1 MGRKIRIGSRASRL
15 AVVQSELVMA
25 EIRKILPEADLELV
39 TMKTTGDKIL
49 HKTLDKIGGKGLF
62 LKELDAAL
70 LTGQVDICVH
80 SLKDVPVT
88 ENPALPIGAYSVR
101 ELPADVLVFPKGTSH
116 WNPALPVGCASA
128 RRKMQ
133 FQQLYP
139 EAVIQPVRGNVLTR
153 LEKLDSGEYGA
164 LILAEAGLKRLGL
177 SDRIAYR
184 FSPEELVPAA
194 GQGILAVQGRK
205 GEDYA
210 FLKAYNDPAA
220 QTAQAAERAFVKYLN
235 GGCTSPVAAY
245 GEIKDGQLKLTG
257 LYYEEETGHY
267 LKGYKT
273 GNPSDAE
280 KLGTS
285 LAKELQERCKVEYK
299 ESGLQEDNKKE
310 PGKVWLVGAGPGDVG
325 LFTMKGA
332 QVLEQAD
339 VVVYDSLVGQGIL
352 TRIPASAKL
361 INVGKRAGHHTMS
374 QEKIN
379 QVLADEA
386 KKGNRV
392 VRLKGGDP
400 FLFGRGGEELELLTK
415 EGIPYEIVP
424 GVTSPISVPAYNGIP
439 VTHRDFCSSVH
450 VITGHKRKGMEY
462 DIDFGALVH
471 TKGTLVFLMGIT
483 AMEDICNGL
492 MKAGM
497 EPDMPA
503 AVLSKGT
510 TAGQKRVVAT
520 VGTLKAAA
528 DQAKIQTPA
537 IIVVGKVCTLADDFA
552 WYEKLPLAGWKIL
565 VTRPKENISRT
576 AAILREKGAEVLE
589 LPSISIIPLEDQS
602 RLYQAFS
609 HIRSTKP
616 CTPKDPGVRGFVLLK
631 KEEMSYGRNF
641 KYGSK

>member
-1 MGRKIRIGSRASRL
+1 M
-15 AVVQSELVMA
+15 
-25 EIRKILPEADLELV
+25 
-39 TMKTTGDKIL
+39 
-49 HKTLDKIGGKGLF
+49 
-62 LKELDAAL
+62 
-70 LTGQVDICVH
+70 
-80 SLKDVPVT
+80 
-88 ENPALPIGAYSVR
+88 
-101 ELPADVLVFPKGTSH
+101 
-116 WNPALPVGCASA
+116 
-128 RRKMQ
+128 
-133 FQQLYP
+133 
-139 EAVIQPVRGNVLTR
+139 
-153 LEKLDSGEYGA
+153 
-164 LILAEAGLKRLGL
+164 
-177 SDRIAYR
+177 
-184 FSPEELVPAA
+184 
-194 GQGILAVQGRK
+194 
-205 GEDYA
+205 
-210 FLKAYNDPAA
+210 
-220 QTAQAAERAFVKYLN
+220 
-235 GGCTSPVAAY
+235 
-245 GEIKDGQLKLTG
+245 KLTG

-280 KLGTS
+280 ELGTS

-379 QVLADEA
+379 QVLAEEA
-386 KKGNRV
+386 KKGNKV

-537 IIVVGKVCTLADDFA
+537 IIVVGQVCQVAALWQMILPGMRNYLWQAGRSLSPGQRRIFPELRPFFGRKVQKYWNFHPSVLSLWRIRADC
-552 WYEKLPLAGWKIL
+552 
-565 VTRPKENISRT
+565 TRPFLIS
-576 AAILREKGAEVLE
+576 AAMTGWYLQVL
-589 LPSISIIPLEDQS
+589 
-602 RLYQAFS
+602 QAWKFS
-609 HIRSTKP
+609 SGKWRKRRST
-616 CTPKDPGVRGFVLLK
+616 CVLL
-631 KEEMSYGRNF
+631 EMQKSR
-641 KYGSK
+641 